1 MGTGLTE
8 TQKTDT
14 PITASKHGD
23 VAREASLSL
32 VEPKGDTLVAK
43 TVTINRPREELYD
56 YWRNLER
63 LPSFMENIERVE
75 ARGEKRYRWVVKA
88 PAGHMV
94 EWVALVTEEKAGE
107 YIAWTADEGAEIANS
122 GRVDFRDAPGGRGT
136 WVTAT
141 ILYDPPAGII
151 GKAVAKLFQ
160 REPAIQ
166 VRRDLRRFKQLMET
180 GEVATAAWTKAQLAE
195 END

>member
-32 VEPKGDTLVAK
+32 AEPKGDTLVAK

-75 ARGEKRYRWVVKA
+75 ALGEKRYRWVVKA

-141 ILYDPPAGII
+141 ILYDPPAGLI

>member
-56 YWRNLER
+56 YWRNLAR

-75 ARGEKRYRWVVKA
+75 ALGEKRYRWVVKA
-88 PAGHMV
+88 PAGRMV

-107 YIAWTADEGAEIANS
+107 YIAWTADESAEIANS

-141 ILYDPPAGII
+141 ILYDPPAGLI

>member
-75 ARGEKRYRWVVKA
+75 ALGEKRYRWVVKA
-88 PAGHMV
+88 PAGRMV

-107 YIAWTADEGAEIANS
+107 YIAWTADESAEIANS

-141 ILYDPPAGII
+141 ILYDPPAGLI